1 MTVFILAACTVAAV
15 LIYRGIRPLL
25 QRLGLV

>member
-1 MTVFILAACTVAAV
+1 MTAIILTACAAAAV

-25 QRLGLV
+25 QRAGII